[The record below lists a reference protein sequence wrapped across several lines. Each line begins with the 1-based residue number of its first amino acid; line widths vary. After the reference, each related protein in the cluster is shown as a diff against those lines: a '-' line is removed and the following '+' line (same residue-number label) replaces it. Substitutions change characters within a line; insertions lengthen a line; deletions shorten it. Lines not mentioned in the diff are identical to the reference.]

1 MLKFAK
7 GGRITIDSFLDVND
21 RELVKEHLLK
31 TASTNFREA
40 AKIGLQSLYANP
52 EDVFK
57 KYKDFDI
64 VKEMQSRKG
73 AKLLWVRARAID
85 ANVVNANGDYFSKEE
100 LLKEVEIKGEK
111 IPSYKTFEGVP
122 IYTNHKNDDIE
133 QAKGMVVYAEWDEEE
148 NCVYCTYFVDEE
160 AYPDIARNIRT
171 GVIHDVSMGA
181 SVEYGICS
189 NCSNKAY
196 TEKDYCDCLK
206 KWKGKKHPSTGKNIY
221 EKNYGVKFIELSCV
235 GDGAFESCEI
245 EEIYDVDEILQ
256 AAGNLEKKA
265 NELYKNIA
273 VAFHLNESSEHQQA
287 LRTANDTVNTAVR
300 LAQTAGTLVGG
311 QLLAQP
317 GAGNNATVGAVMQ
330 ALGIDPRA
338 GLNIL
343 DLINLSLNFLEVAVM
358 NMFSR
363 KDNIDLAHVG
373 KITKSMADLQSTMQ
387 DIIDDGVDTGQSA
400 QQKPINQ
407 AQPAAPQQQQPQQMA
422 NLNYT
427 SAGNV
432 GRMLEPASMMGEPIG
447 GGITTASENNEMF
460 VWASKDNRREV
471 FSSTKNT
478 RKSKFERLAEGILSF
493 KSSLVNED
501 LIKEATNSVIRSAS
515 GRNTNIK
522 TNAPQSERAE
532 GKNQMDH
539 FAKIASEQRKRT
551 AAAVTIDFKVEDGAG
566 NRVALSTDGSIS
578 GYHNNVKINWEPAL
592 TENALVMMESGQG
605 TKVASE
611 LLKDLNK
618 FVKTA
623 LLETTTD
630 RSVKEVELEKL
641 RTNKEYKTINEE
653 LGGGNAAE
661 YARTN
666 PSGDKIREE
675 ELAGSYYSA
684 RSETNIEVLEKQLAD
699 AGLYANKVKDEEV
712 KETLSELVSKVNKGV
727 LDGTL
732 EERLNKCRTHG
743 SADAETVMI
752 TAVKALAKA
761 VVSAMVTPDEIMDS
775 AGRLAD
781 EPQLPEMVETSALG
795 TEFRAKED
803 ARSDFFKEEKESKSS
818 TTAIL
823 EELGDAVSQGSI
835 TSADLAEALKVAV
848 SEGEITKEGVTRFA
862 ELLMA
867 DIQDAAVDGMNASP
881 SRNEELKAA
890 LSSAVSEDDNLI
902 SKEELQVALA
912 SMGTAANDTGATPD
926 EIVDEVAGMDEN
938 VMRAHIN
945 HAKTASVSEARAKT
959 RARRQFWGQRFA
971 SKQTVTQNLM
981 GWFADYSENYN
992 IKTSAIVRAAK
1003 KLVEEPAVA
1012 EKLISKAITA
1022 QQNSEKTAA
1031 MNITQEKFES
1041 VRFYCCVE
1049 DLGGIKPSDDNFE
1062 EAFKNKAIEVLQSK
1076 GFTVDPGTFAFTDL
1090 SVTENGD
1097 VTATV
1102 SSRTTKTFKA
1112 DEVDA
1117 DMMETTEPTEGT
1129 GETDLYG
1136 EDVPVIMTENAV
1148 VAAKSLRS
1156 KLLQRYAQMAGMG
1169 APAPQSPAPGPVDA
1183 NAGMDMGNLSG
1194 GDLGLSAMTADAMAE
1209 DEAPMEDAPTGEK
1222 APWGSI
1228 CLVCGSKNVDI
1239 DVLDDAKCKTCGAR
1253 YKITQTIELL
1263 STGDGEGG
1271 EEAPGLPETEAP
1283 AGDLGLGPDMGLGAA
1298 TAPAPTVPGMP
1309 AAPAPAMPMAAAR
1322 GMFRLSATVDPD
1334 PYLRAASVDF
1344 DRNKEAR
1351 LPVGMICPACG
1362 NRHANKVKNSTFCG
1376 HCGTMSRTTV
1386 TANKKD
1392 SSKLDVTI
1400 TWID

>member
-7 GGRITIDSFLDVND
+7 GGRITIESFLDAND

-52 EDVFK
+52 DDVFK

-85 ANVVNANGDYFSKEE
+85 ADVVNANGDYFGKDE

-148 NCVYCTYFVDEE
+148 NCVFCTYFVDEE

-181 SVEYGICS
+181 SVEHGICS

-206 KWKGKKHPSTGKNIY
+206 KWKGKKHPSSGKHIY
-221 EKNYGVKFIELSCV
+221 EKNYGIKFIELSCV

-256 AAGNLEKKA
+256 AAGQLEKKA
-265 NELYKNIA
+265 NQLYKNIT
-273 VAFHLNESSEHQQA
+273 VAFHLNESPEHQQA
-287 LRTANDTVNTAVR
+287 LEIANNTVNTAVR

-317 GAGNNATVGAVMQ
+317 GAGQNATVGAVMQ

-400 QQKPINQ
+400 QQRPINQ
-407 AQPAAPQQQQPQQMA
+407 PQQAAPQQQQPQQMA

-432 GRMLEPASMMGEPIG
+432 GRMLEPAVMMGEPIG
-447 GGITTASENNEMF
+447 GGITTASDDNAML

-471 FSSTKNT
+471 FASTKNT

-493 KSSLVNED
+493 KSSLVDED
-501 LIKEATNSVIRSAS
+501 LIKEATSSVIRSAS

-522 TNAPQSERAE
+522 TNAPQYDRAE

-551 AAAVTIDFKVEDGAG
+551 ASAVTIDFKVEDGSG
-566 NRVALSTDGSIS
+566 NRVVLSTDGSIS
-578 GYHNNVKINWEPAL
+578 GYHNNVKINWEPSL

-623 LLETTTD
+623 LLETSTD

-653 LGGGNAAE
+653 LGGSNAAE
-661 YARTN
+661 YARKN

-684 RSETNIEVLEKQLAD
+684 RSEANIEVIEKQLAD
-699 AGLYANKVKDEEV
+699 AGLYANKVKDEDV
-712 KETLSELVSKVNKGV
+712 KETLSELVAKVNKGV

-732 EERLNKCRTHG
+732 EERLSKCRAHG
-743 SADAETVMI
+743 TADAETVMI

-761 VVSAMVTPDEIMDS
+761 VVAAMVTPDEIMDS
-775 AGRLAD
+775 AGRLAE

-795 TEFRAKED
+795 TDIRSKED
-803 ARSDFFKEEKESKSS
+803 ARSDFFKEEKGPKSS

-835 TSADLAEALKVAV
+835 TAADLAEALKVAV
-848 SEGEITKEGVTRFA
+848 DEGEITKEGVTRFA

-867 DIQDAAVDGMNASP
+867 DMQDSAVDGMNASP
-881 SRNEELKAA
+881 SRSEELKAA

-912 SMGTAANDTGATPD
+912 SMGTAANDTGVTPD

-945 HAKTASVSEARAKT
+945 HAKTASVTEARAKS

-971 SKQTVTQNLM
+971 AKQTLTQNLM

-1022 QQNSEKTAA
+1022 QQKSEKTAA

-1041 VRFYCCVE
+1041 VRFYCCLE

-1062 EAFKNKAIEVLQSK
+1062 DAFKNKAIEVLQSK

-1112 DEVDA
+1112 DDVAEDLTVA
-1117 DMMETTEPTEGT
+1117 TEPTEGT

-1156 KLLQRYAQMAGMG
+1156 KLLERYAQMAGMG
-1169 APAPQSPAPGPVDA
+1169 GAAPQSPAAGPIDQ
-1183 NAGMDMGNLSG
+1183 NAGMDMGAMGG
-1194 GDLGLSAMTADAMAE
+1194 GDLGLSAMTADDMAA
-1209 DEAPMEDAPTGEK
+1209 DEAPAEEVKGEK

-1228 CLVCGSKNVDI
+1228 CPVCASKNVDI
-1239 DVLDDAKCKTCGAR
+1239 DVLDDCKCNECGSR

-1263 STGDGEGG
+1263 SSNEGEGG
-1271 EEAPGLPETEAP
+1271 TEATLAPETEAP

-1309 AAPAPAMPMAAAR
+1309 AAPAPGMPMAAAR

-1334 PYLRAASVDF
+1334 PYLRAASADF
-1344 DRNKEAR
+1344 NRDKETR

-1376 HCGTMSRTTV
+1376 DCGTMSRTTV

-1392 SSKLDVTI
+1392 PSKLDVTI